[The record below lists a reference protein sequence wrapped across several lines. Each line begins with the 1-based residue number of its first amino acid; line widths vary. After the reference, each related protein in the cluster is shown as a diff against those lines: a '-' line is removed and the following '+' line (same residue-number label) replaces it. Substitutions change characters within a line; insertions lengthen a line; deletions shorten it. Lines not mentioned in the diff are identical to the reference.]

1 MYSFLFPEDVV
12 SGLPLMP
19 LNVIRTTVLY
29 SLRIQMSALYVGVF
43 HCSLWFCWFSFTVF
57 YFTVPPPPH
66 LLAAWC
72 AFVLRKSARR
82 PHEARMRASAC
93 RVSHSVSLRSR
104 VHSRLGLL

>member
-57 YFTVPPPPH
+57 YFTVPPPPAPVSCVVC
-66 LLAAWC
+66 LC
-72 AFVLRKSARR
+72 AEEECTQT
-82 PHEARMRASAC
+82 P
-93 RVSHSVSLRSR
+93 
-104 VHSRLGLL
+104 